1 LSFWLGTKTAKHL
14 TTQHASG
21 KWVRGRDL
29 CVDKVFAVCNFGT
42 VHPLSG
48 DNGHVS
54 NDSFAHPVP
63 VVAGCVLYDF
73 LTDRRMTFAELIKHN
88 GASMSD
94 SALEQRARRM
104 ARKQDKFITK
114 VDPRSRWYGQY
125 GSYMV
130 SDLYTNTIVA
140 YGINTADELVNY
152 FAEEHDALVQS
163 REVAEKT
170 GAKAELVVSTACQK

>member
-1 LSFWLGTKTAKHL
+1 VISA
-14 TTQHASG
+14 
-21 KWVRGRDL
+21 
-29 CVDKVFAVCNFGT
+29 
-42 VHPLSG
+42 
-48 DNGHVS
+48 
-54 NDSFAHPVP
+54 PVP
-63 VVAGCVLYDF
+63 VVAGCVFYDF

-114 VDPRSRWYGQY
+114 VDPRSRWYGRY
-125 GSYMV
+125 GPYMV

-152 FAEEHDALVQS
+152 FGEEDDAFRRIRKSVTMT
-163 REVAEKT
+163 EAEK
-170 GAKAELVVSTACQK
+170 ELLERAGLLDRAS